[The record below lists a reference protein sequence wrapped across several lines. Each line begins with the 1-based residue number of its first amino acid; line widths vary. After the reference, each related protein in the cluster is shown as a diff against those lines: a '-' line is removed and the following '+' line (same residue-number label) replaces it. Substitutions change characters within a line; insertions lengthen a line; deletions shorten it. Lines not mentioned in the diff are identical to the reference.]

1 MQAPTVPFNPRTM
14 HPRQYWRPT
23 SVKGSVILN
32 GIYADLYVFQD
43 AYRTVLAHCSSP
55 IDISW
60 CLTPSSPPDTCCS
73 PLPKPSRSI
82 RLFNQGT
89 QFPAHPPLQETSA
102 RLTMTSP
109 VPFTTSTHC
118 PNVAPQHQIPH
129 SLAPR
134 PQCWSLLVL
143 PSQYL
148 SLQRSL
154 ILGNILG
161 HIRKLSDGG
170 VGTFY
175 AYFHCQPYTLLTV
188 IRASPYNQQW
198 VAETTHRPSTLTQ
211 YAQASPPV

>member
-1 MQAPTVPFNPRTM
+1 MCSRM
-14 HPRQYWRPT
+14 HIGLCWHTALHPLTSPGALRPHHHL
-23 SVKGSVILN
+23 IL
-32 GIYADLYVFQD
+32 A
-43 AYRTVLAHCSSP
+43 AAHFLSH
-55 IDISW
+55 
-60 CLTPSSPPDTCCS
+60 
-73 PLPKPSRSI
+73 RGQI